1 MFSIKISCCTVLSC
15 VDIQFFALY
24 KFYRKLKRVH
34 AIFRNDYTKFTTDWL
49 QIQIRKFA
57 NNCGG

>member
-34 AIFRNDYTKFTTDWL
+34 TIFRNDYTKFNNRLVADSNSE
-49 QIQIRKFA
+49 IRK
-57 NNCGG
+57 